1 MVEREKEFL
10 MTGKKMIDL
19 IILGLSLLATLAA
32 LGVVLYTTKM
42 FKRPLPNSE
51 LEKAKLLASGKTFKP
66 IKSYKMK
73 RVIINLPSRSKKLRF
88 LEVITEIIPFKSDQ
102 VAEIE
107 KNKHIVRDTFLDI
120 AGEMKP
126 DELNSLTGKILLENR
141 IKRRLNQAIGTKVVQ
156 ELYFTKFVIQ

>member
-1 MVEREKEFL
+1 
-10 MTGKKMIDL
+10 MTGKKLIDL

-32 LGVVLYTTKM
+32 LGVVLYTTKI

-51 LEKAKLLASGKTFKP
+51 LEKAKLLSSGRSFKP

-73 RVIINLPSRSKKLRF
+73 RIIINLPSRTQKLRF
-88 LEVITEIIPFKSDQ
+88 LEVITEIVPFKDEQ

-107 KNKHIVRDTFLDI
+107 KIKHIVRDSFLDI

-141 IKRRLNQAIGTKVVQ
+141 IKQRLSLIH
-156 ELYFTKFVIQ
+156 I